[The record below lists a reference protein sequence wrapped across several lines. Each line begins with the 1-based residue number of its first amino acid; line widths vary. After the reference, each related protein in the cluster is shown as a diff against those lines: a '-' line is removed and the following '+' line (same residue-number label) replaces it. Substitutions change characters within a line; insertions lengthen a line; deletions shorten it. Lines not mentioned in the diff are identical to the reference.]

1 MINSTTTYS
10 NQLDKTEARW
20 FAVYTKYKREKQV
33 HLRLEEKGIENYL
46 PLQQVTR
53 HYTRKV
59 VQVELPLISCYLFVK
74 ITKSEYVPVLEVP
87 DVVKFVRFSR
97 NLIAIPEREI
107 DLIRRVVGEEM
118 EIEVEP
124 SSFQIGDL
132 VEIIGG
138 NLTGLQGKL
147 LQQAGKNNILLELN
161 SLGYQMRM
169 HVDPKLLRK
178 IGGKRMA

>member
-1 MINSTTTYS
+1 MHES
-10 NQLDKTEARW
+10 EARW

-33 HLRLEEKGIENYL
+33 CKQLKSKGIECYL
-46 PLQQVTR
+46 PLQEHTR

-59 VQVELPLISCYLFVK
+59 VKVELPLISCYLFVK
-74 ITKSEYVPVLEVP
+74 ITKSEYVPTLEVP

-97 NLIAIPEREI
+97 NLIAIPEEEI
-107 DLIRRVVGEEM
+107 NLIRRVVGEM
-118 EIEVEP
+118 TDIEVEP

-147 LQQAGKNNILLELN
+147 LDQPGKNNFLLELN

-169 HVDPKLLRK
+169 QVDPKLLRR
-178 IGGKRMA
+178 IGKCRV

>member
-1 MINSTTTYS
+1 M
-10 NQLDKTEARW
+10 
-20 FAVYTKYKREKQV
+20 YTRYKREKV
-33 HLRLEEKGIENYL
+33 VRKWLEEKQIECYL
-46 PLQQVTR
+46 PLQEYTR

-59 VQVELPLISCYLFVK
+59 VKVELPLISCYLFVK
-74 ITKSEYVPVLEVP
+74 ITKSEYVPTLEVP

-97 NLIAIPEREI
+97 NLIAIPEEEI
-107 DLIRRVVGEEM
+107 DLIRRVVGEITD
-118 EIEVEP
+118 IEVTP
-124 SSFQIGDL
+124 SSFQVGDQ

-147 LQQAGKNNILLELN
+147 LQQSGKNNFLLELN

-178 IGGKRMA
+178 IRGTAKI